1 MKNTARGDAQPYGFY
16 EIVVAVAVAVAVL
29 AGFKLLA
36 AAFSQ
41 PG

>member
-16 EIVVAVAVAVAVL
+16 AIVVAVAVLVV
-29 AGFKLLA
+29 FKLLA